1 MPAVDPLI
9 GRRLAGRL
17 ELIELLGC
25 GAMGKVYR
33 AHHSGLD
40 KEVAI
45 KVLLPREGSNGLSM
59 LRFRAEAR
67 AASRLDH
74 PHSVRVFDFGEDQGT
89 VYLAMEYLAGCDL
102 QALLRREKRLG
113 PYRCAWIMAQVA
125 AALGAA
131 HDAGVVHR
139 DLKPGNI
146 MLVDRTAENG
156 PIRDYVKV
164 CDFGLAKIL
173 DPDGEPT
180 LGPITRQGAIFGT
193 PAYMAPEQARGLP
206 VDGRADIYACGA
218 ILYRMVT
225 GRNPFRA
232 DTATAVLIKHIRAD
246 VPPLRTPNGLI
257 DPRLEAIVMRCMAKQ
272 PEDRFGSARA
282 LRDALRDVI
291 HDAGIDLPGFSG
303 PLVAVD
309 AQSFDSTPSSPPPS
323 IPIIETKTVPVVDA
337 SLPTDYNNTAIV
349 ATIMDGEPAPTVH
362 LMAST
367 PETTIEASSEL
378 THPPNF
384 TPWWTWVPG
393 ALALLLAGALVSYLI
408 FGPT

>member
-1 MPAVDPLI
+1 MPIPSVDPLI
-9 GRRLAGRL
+9 GRRLSGRL
-17 ELIELLGC
+17 QLIELLGC

-33 AHHSGLD
+33 AHHRGLD

-45 KVLLPREGSNGLSM
+45 KVLLPREGSSGVSM

-74 PHSVRVFDFGEDQGT
+74 PHSVRVFDFGEDEGT
-89 VYLAMEYLAGCDL
+89 VYLAMEYLNGQDL
-102 QALLRREKRLG
+102 QALLRQESRLG

-146 MLVDRTAENG
+146 MLVERTAENG

-173 DPDGEPT
+173 DPAGEPT

-193 PAYMAPEQARGLP
+193 PAFMAPEQARGLP

-218 ILYRMVT
+218 IIYRMVT

-232 DTATAVLIKHIRAD
+232 DTATAVLVKHIRAD
-246 VPPLRTPNGLI
+246 VPPMRTPDGSI
-257 DPRLEAIVMRCMAKQ
+257 DPRLEAIVMRCMAKA
-272 PEDRFGSARA
+272 PEDRFSSARE
-282 LRDALRDVI
+282 LRDALRDI
-291 HDAGIDLPGFSG
+291 IRDANIDLPGFSG

-309 AQSFDSTPSSPPPS
+309 AESFDAIPPS
-323 IPIIETKTVPVVDA
+323 MPVIETKTMPVADT
-337 SLPTDYNNTAIV
+337 SLATDYNNTAIV
-349 ATIMDGEPAPTVH
+349 ATIMEGEPAPTTH
-362 LMAST
+362 LMALT
-367 PETTIEASSEL
+367 PESTIDASAEL
-378 THPPNF
+378 TRPPNF
-384 TPWWTWVPG
+384 SPWWTWIPG
-393 ALALLLAGALVSYLI
+393 ALALLLSGALLGYLI